1 MKISTRSIS
10 HAAPLTAMGFVT
22 GLLAY
27 VFFLPVTVAATTL
40 SVGIAAFVGFAFGAV
55 SVAYSFLIPTGS
67 FVGVA
72 FMQAPYVAIIPRVLA
87 ALGAFGAYK
96 LIEHIAKPQKRAAK
110 FAAVSASAT
119 TGSLLNTALVV
130 SMFVLILPNLTAGG
144 ATLAVAVPQ
153 MLISGAI
160 ECVCMAAIT
169 PPITLTLNKVVL
181 RGKDLRNRHVPQTPE
196 VSDK

>member
-1 MKISTRSIS
+1 MKISTRSITL
-10 HAAPLTAMGFVT
+10 AATLTAMCFVT
-22 GLLAY
+22 GLLPY

>member
-1 MKISTRSIS
+1 MKISTRSITL
-10 HAAPLTAMGFVT
+10 AATLTAMCFVT
-22 GLLAY
+22 GLLPY

-119 TGSLLNTALVV
+119 IGSLLNTALVV
-130 SMFVLILPNLTAGG
+130 SMFVLILPSLTAGG

>member
-1 MKISTRSIS
+1 MKISTRSITL
-10 HAAPLTAMGFVT
+10 AATLTAMCFVT
-22 GLLAY
+22 GLLPY

-72 FMQAPYVAIIPRVLA
+72 FMQAPHVAIIPRVLA

-119 TGSLLNTALVV
+119 IGSLLNTALVV